1 MRRDIEKT
9 LTIDGRSVTFKATAA
24 IPRLYRMEYGRDI
37 MQDMRELQSAVD
49 AASHEKGPIPPK
61 LLGVFEDM
69 AYLMARH
76 ARPDQVTAKS
86 AEEWLDQFGT
96 FSIYQI
102 LPHLIDLW
110 GLNVQTTVEARK
122 NLAKVSGK

>member
-1 MRRDIEKT
+1 MEKT

-24 IPRLYRMEYGRDI
+24 IPRLYRMEFGRDI

-102 LPHLIDLW
+102 FPAIAELW
-110 GLNVQTTVEARK
+110 QVNMKTTSTLKKKRGRR
-122 NLAKVSGK
+122 SGR

>member
-1 MRRDIEKT
+1 MEKT

-37 MQDMRELQSAVD
+37 MQDMKELQSAVD

-102 LPHLIDLW
+102 FPVIAELW
-110 GLNVQTTVEARK
+110 QVNLKTTATLKKKRGRR
-122 NLAKVSGK
+122 SGR